1 MWRPRLANDKSKARE
16 KGHDSEFAEKVRA
29 LPGVPK
35 WLKNSLAF
43 RTTRCKKT
51 EGFRASLKT
60 SALAPVCLPW
70 SREAGWM
77 SDVSEFSMSS
87 PLIQS
92 KPGPAAGTDRAALH
106 IWASRFS
113 HRLFQP
119 SPNGWIVVA
128 SVYSLA
134 SQRRVA

>member
-1 MWRPRLANDKSKARE
+1 MANDKLKARD
-16 KGHDSEFAEKVRA
+16 KGHDSELAEKARTPPA
-29 LPGVPK
+29 VPK

-60 SALAPVCLPW
+60 SALAPVCLPR
-70 SREAGWM
+70 SHEAGWM

-87 PLIQS
+87 PVIH
-92 KPGPAAGTDRAALH
+92 P
-106 IWASRFS
+106 ASRDRGQPPEQIERRSTSGQADF

-119 SPNGWIVVA
+119 SPNGWIVA

-134 SQRRVA
+134 S

>member
-1 MWRPRLANDKSKARE
+1 MAQEQLGFPHYPLQ
-16 KGHDSEFAEKVRA
+16 
-29 LPGVPK
+29 
-35 WLKNSLAF
+35 
-43 RTTRCKKT
+43 KT

-87 PLIQS
+87 PIIH
-92 KPGPAAGTDRAALH
+92 P
-106 IWASRFS
+106 ASRDRSQPPEQIERRSTSGQADF

-119 SPNGWIVVA
+119 SPNGWIVA

-134 SQRRVA
+134 SQWRVA

>member
-1 MWRPRLANDKSKARE
+1 MAQEQLGFPHYPLQ
-16 KGHDSEFAEKVRA
+16 
-29 LPGVPK
+29 
-35 WLKNSLAF
+35 
-43 RTTRCKKT
+43 KT

-60 SALAPVCLPW
+60 SALAPVCLPR
-70 SREAGWM
+70 SRKAGWM